1 MKMIFL
7 RVKIDEIVLISFGN
21 LIDVL
26 LRYASDQKQLR
37 MQKDRIDR

>member
-1 MKMIFL
+1 MIFL

>member
-1 MKMIFL
+1 MIFL
-7 RVKIDEIVLISFGN
+7 RIKIDEIILISFGN